1 MYKVIIK
8 VNNTI
13 IEPVVREPVTWTTN
27 WQGVPGTLTL
37 SIISPGIKIP
47 KGTEIQFW
55 DNDEKLFFGYI
66 FETKNKK
73 DKIISITAY
82 DQLRYLKN
90 KDNRV
95 FTNMTATEIIKKIAD
110 DTYMRC
116 GTLED
121 SGYKIASMIK
131 KSSYFDMILDAIS
144 KTNMNTRNLYILD
157 DDFGKLRLRNIANTA
172 VGILLD
178 EESAQDYSY
187 SSSID
192 SDTYNQIKVVR
203 EDKEK
208 KTKSVFIA
216 KDSSNIQNWGLLQLL
231 EDLDEKENGQVK
243 ADTLLKLK
251 NRETKRFS
259 LSKCFGD
266 NKLRAGNRCYVKLK
280 TEEETIDSMMLIEKA
295 KHQYYKDAHFM
306 DLEFVS
312 GVFS

>member
-1 MYKVIIK
+1 MYKLLIK
-8 VNNTI
+8 VNNTL
-13 IEPVVREPVTWTTN
+13 IEPSVKEPVTWTTN
-27 WQGVPGTLTL
+27 WQGTPGKLTFD
-37 SIISPGIKIP
+37 IISPGFKIP

-55 DNDEKLFFGYI
+55 DSDEKLFFGYV
-66 FETKNKK
+66 FETKNGKN
-73 DKIISITAY
+73 KIISVTAY

-90 KDNRV
+90 EDTRA
-95 FTNMTATEIIKKIAD
+95 FTNMTATEIIQKIAA

-121 SGYKIASMIK
+121 SGFKIASLIK
-131 KSSYFDMILDAIS
+131 KSSYFDMILDAIT
-144 KTNMNTRNLYILD
+144 KTNMNTRNLFILD

-178 EESAQDYSY
+178 EESAENYSY

-192 SDTYNQIKVVR
+192 SDTYNQVKVVR
-203 EDKEK
+203 EDKENK
-208 KTKSVFIA
+208 KKSVFIA
-216 KDSSNIQNWGLLQLL
+216 KDSSKIQEWGLLQLV
-231 EDLDEKENGQVK
+231 EDLGEKENGQVK

-295 KHQYYKDAHFM
+295 KHTYYKDAHFM
-306 DLEFVS
+306 DLEFIS